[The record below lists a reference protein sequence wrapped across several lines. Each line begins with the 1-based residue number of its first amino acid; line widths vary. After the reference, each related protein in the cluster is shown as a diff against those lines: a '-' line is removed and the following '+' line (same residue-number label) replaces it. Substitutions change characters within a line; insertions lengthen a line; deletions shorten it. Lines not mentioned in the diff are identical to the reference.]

1 MLHPSFKLAD
11 KTRHGAR
18 VSKRYHSPETPSARL
33 LKLDAVTD
41 AMKERLRAVA
51 ATLDPL
57 RLLDEIRAMQ
67 HHLVQLAVGATAHTA
82 PARDANLDS
91 FFKSLATVWREGE
104 VRSTHRKEPKPRRDW
119 RTRIDPF
126 ESAWPR
132 VVTWLEAEPDRTA
145 KELLLRL
152 QVDGPDAF
160 ADNQLRTLQ
169 RKVKDWR
176 AAAA

>member
-1 MLHPSFKLAD
+1 
-11 KTRHGAR
+11 
-18 VSKRYHSPETPSARL
+18 
-33 LKLDAVTD
+33 
-41 AMKERLRAVA
+41 MKERLRAVA

-57 RLLDEIRAMQ
+57 RLLDEIRSMQ

-82 PARDANLDS
+82 
-91 FFKSLATVWREGE
+91 TVWREGE
-104 VRSTHRKEPKPRRDW
+104 VRPTHRKEPKPRRDW

-152 QVDGPDAF
+152 QMDGPDAF

-169 RKVKDWR
+169 RKVRDWR
-176 AAAA
+176 AAAAQRLVLFTADFAD